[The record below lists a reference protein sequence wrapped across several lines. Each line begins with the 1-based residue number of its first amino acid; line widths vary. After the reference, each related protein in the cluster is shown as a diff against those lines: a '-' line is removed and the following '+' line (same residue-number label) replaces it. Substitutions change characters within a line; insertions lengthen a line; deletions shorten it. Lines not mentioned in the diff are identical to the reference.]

1 MHDFLTDPKYLEICE
16 QQVIFTSATVTS

>member
-1 MHDFLTDPKYLEICE
+1 MHDFLTAPKYLEICE